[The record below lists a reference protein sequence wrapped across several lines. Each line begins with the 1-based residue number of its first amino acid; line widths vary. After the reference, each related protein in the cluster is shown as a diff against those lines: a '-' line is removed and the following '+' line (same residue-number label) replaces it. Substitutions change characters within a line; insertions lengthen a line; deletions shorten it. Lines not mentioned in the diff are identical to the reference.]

1 MIIKHSKYKNTG
13 ILFELLVRQIT
24 ADTLSGAESQAIN
37 ILKKYFTKTELGKE
51 YKLYESFFKHTNTT
65 EAKADMVIS
74 TLIESSKQLNRSV
87 LKRQKYNL
95 IKEIKNHY
103 DLEEFFKTKLSN
115 YKAQA
120 ALFTLLEVYNSEN
133 LSNPNQIIEN
143 KTVLLEYLVKSPI
156 NKKEV
161 KENILE
167 EFRNQDKDI
176 RVLAYRVLLEK
187 FNDKYADLNSHQ
199 KSILKEFINSVDNTP
214 KLREFYNTKI
224 NEIKNT
230 LLFLKTIDL
239 PTFEQLSIEIIE
251 DKLNFN
257 RFKISSYLNKELHI
271 YSKWYSITEK
281 NEEKNLQF
289 FTPTKI
295 WMMHVLFYATLF

>member
-24 ADTLSGAESQAIN
+24 ADTLSGTESQAIN
-37 ILKKYFTKTELGKE
+37 ILKKYFTKTELGRE
-51 YKLYESFFKHTNTT
+51 YKIYESFFKHTNTT

-103 DLEEFFKTKLSN
+103 DLEEFFKTKLPN

-156 NKKEV
+156 DKKEV

-167 EFRNQDKDI
+167 EFRQQDKDI

-187 FNDKYADLNSHQ
+187 FNDKYADLNSNQ
-199 KSILKEFINSVDNTP
+199 KATLKEFINSVDNTP

-230 LLFLKTIDL
+230 LLT
-239 PTFEQLSIEIIE
+239 
-251 DKLNFN
+251 
-257 RFKISSYLNKELHI
+257 LNKNVTNKAIQIKVNEVVNILPNLGKTDKVNDDHLINLLQHYQLVEELELV
-271 YSKWYSITEK
+271 K
-281 NEEKNLQF
+281 
-289 FTPTKI
+289 
-295 WMMHVLFYATLF
+295 

>member
-24 ADTLSGAESQAIN
+24 ADTLSGTESQAIN

-51 YKLYESFFKHTNTT
+51 YKLYESFFKHTNTS

-103 DLEEFFKTKLSN
+103 DLEEFFKTKLPN

-156 NKKEV
+156 DKKEV

-167 EFRNQDKDI
+167 EFRQQDKDI

-187 FNDKYADLNSHQ
+187 FNDKYADLNSNQ
-199 KSILKEFINSVDNTP
+199 KATLKEFINSVDNTP

-224 NEIKNT
+224 TEIKNT
-230 LLFLKTIDL
+230 LLT
-239 PTFEQLSIEIIE
+239 
-251 DKLNFN
+251 
-257 RFKISSYLNKELHI
+257 LNKQVTNKAIQIKVNEVVNILPNLGKTDKVNDDHLINLLQHYQLVEELE
-271 YSKWYSITEK
+271 SVK
-281 NEEKNLQF
+281 
-289 FTPTKI
+289 
-295 WMMHVLFYATLF
+295 

>member
-51 YKLYESFFKHTNTT
+51 YKLYESFFKHTNTS

-103 DLEEFFKTKLSN
+103 DLEEFFKTKLPN

-156 NKKEV
+156 DKKEV

-167 EFRNQDKDI
+167 EFRQQDNDI

-187 FNDKYADLNSHQ
+187 FNDKYADLNSNQ
-199 KSILKEFINSVDNTP
+199 KATLKEFINSVDNTP

-230 LLFLKTIDL
+230 LLT
-239 PTFEQLSIEIIE
+239 
-251 DKLNFN
+251 
-257 RFKISSYLNKELHI
+257 LNKQVTNKAIQIKVNEVVNILPNLGKTDKVNDDHLINLLQHYQLVEELE
-271 YSKWYSITEK
+271 SVK
-281 NEEKNLQF
+281 
-289 FTPTKI
+289 
-295 WMMHVLFYATLF
+295 

>member
-24 ADTLSGAESQAIN
+24 ADTLSGVESPAIN
-37 ILKKYFTKTELGKE
+37 ILKKYFTKTELGRE
-51 YKLYESFFKHTNTT
+51 YKIYESFFKHTNTT

-103 DLEEFFKTKLSN
+103 DLEEFFKTKLPN

-133 LSNPNQIIEN
+133 LSNPDQIIEN

-156 NKKEV
+156 DKKEV
-161 KENILE
+161 RENILE
-167 EFRNQDKDI
+167 EFKNQDKDI

-187 FNDKYADLNSHQ
+187 FNDKYADLNSNQ
-199 KSILKEFINSVDNTP
+199 KATLKEFINSVDNAP

-224 NEIKNT
+224 NEIKST
-230 LLFLKTIDL
+230 LLT
-239 PTFEQLSIEIIE
+239 
-251 DKLNFN
+251 
-257 RFKISSYLNKELHI
+257 LNKKVTNKAIQIKVNEVVNILPSLGKTDKVNDDHLINLLQHYQLVEELEI
-271 YSKWYSITEK
+271 VE
-281 NEEKNLQF
+281 
-289 FTPTKI
+289 
-295 WMMHVLFYATLF
+295 

>member
-1 MIIKHSKYKNTG
+1 MTIKHSKYKNTG

-24 ADTLSGAESQAIN
+24 ADTLSGVESQAVN
-37 ILKKYFTKTELGKE
+37 ILKKYFTKTELGRE
-51 YKLYESFFKHTNTT
+51 YKLYESFFKHTNTS

-87 LKRQKYNL
+87 LRRQKYNL

-103 DLEEFFKTKLSN
+103 DLEEFFKTKLPN

-133 LSNPNQIIEN
+133 LSNPDQIIEN

-161 KENILE
+161 RENILE
-167 EFRNQDKDI
+167 EFKNQDKDI

-187 FNDKYADLNSHQ
+187 FNDKYADLNPNQ
-199 KSILKEFINSVDNTP
+199 KATLKEFINSVDNAP

-230 LLFLKTIDL
+230 LLT
-239 PTFEQLSIEIIE
+239 
-251 DKLNFN
+251 
-257 RFKISSYLNKELHI
+257 LNKKVTNKAIQIKVNEVVNILPSLGKTDKVNDDHLINLLQHYQLVEELE
-271 YSKWYSITEK
+271 TVE
-281 NEEKNLQF
+281 
-289 FTPTKI
+289 
-295 WMMHVLFYATLF
+295 

>member
-24 ADTLSGAESQAIN
+24 ADTLSGTESPAIN
-37 ILKKYFTKTELGKE
+37 ILKKYFTKTELGRE
-51 YKLYESFFKHTNTT
+51 YKLYESFFRHTNTT

-74 TLIESSKQLNRSV
+74 TIIESSKQLNRSI
-87 LKRQKYNL
+87 LRRQKYNL

-103 DLEEFFKTKLSN
+103 NLEEFFKTKLPN

-120 ALFTLLEVYNSEN
+120 ALFTLLEVYNSDN

-156 NKKEV
+156 DKKEV

-167 EFRNQDKDI
+167 EFRHQDKDI

-187 FNDKYADLNSHQ
+187 FNDKYADLNPHQ
-199 KSILKEFINSVDNTP
+199 KLVLKEFINSVDNTP

-230 LLFLKTIDL
+230 LLT
-239 PTFEQLSIEIIE
+239 
-251 DKLNFN
+251 
-257 RFKISSYLNKELHI
+257 LNKKVTNKAIQIKVNEVVNILPNLGKTDKVNDDHLINLLQHYQLVEELE
-271 YSKWYSITEK
+271 SV
-281 NEEKNLQF
+281 NG
-289 FTPTKI
+289 
-295 WMMHVLFYATLF
+295 

>member
-24 ADTLSGAESQAIN
+24 ADTLSNTESPAIN
-37 ILKKYFTKTELGKE
+37 ILKKYFGKTELGRE
-51 YKLYESFFKHTNTT
+51 YKLYESFFRHTNTS

-74 TLIESSKQLNRSV
+74 TIIESSKHLNRSV

-103 DLEEFFKTKLSN
+103 NLEEFFKTKLPN

-120 ALFTLLEVYNSEN
+120 ALFTLLEVYTSEN

-161 KENILE
+161 RENILE
-167 EFRNQDKDI
+167 EFKNQDKDI

-187 FNDKYADLNSHQ
+187 FNDKYADLNPRQ
-199 KSILKEFINSVDNTP
+199 KLVLKEFINSVDNTP

-230 LLFLKTIDL
+230 LLT
-239 PTFEQLSIEIIE
+239 
-251 DKLNFN
+251 
-257 RFKISSYLNKELHI
+257 LNKKVTNKAIQIKVNEVVNILPNLGKTDKVNDDHLINLLQHYQLVEEL
-271 YSKWYSITEK
+271 EAV
-281 NEEKNLQF
+281 NE
-289 FTPTKI
+289 
-295 WMMHVLFYATLF
+295 

>member
-51 YKLYESFFKHTNTT
+51 YKLYESFFKHANTS

-103 DLEEFFKTKLSN
+103 DLEEFFKTKLPN

-156 NKKEV
+156 DKKEV

-167 EFRNQDKDI
+167 EFRQQDKDI

-187 FNDKYADLNSHQ
+187 FNDKYADLNSNQ
-199 KSILKEFINSVDNTP
+199 KATLKEFINSVDNTP

-224 NEIKNT
+224 TEIKNT
-230 LLFLKTIDL
+230 LLT
-239 PTFEQLSIEIIE
+239 
-251 DKLNFN
+251 
-257 RFKISSYLNKELHI
+257 LNKQVTNKAIQIKVNEVVNILPNLGKTDKVNDDHLINLLQHYQLVEELE
-271 YSKWYSITEK
+271 SV
-281 NEEKNLQF
+281 NG
-289 FTPTKI
+289 
-295 WMMHVLFYATLF
+295 

>member
-1 MIIKHSKYKNTG
+1 
-13 ILFELLVRQIT
+13 
-24 ADTLSGAESQAIN
+24 
-37 ILKKYFTKTELGKE
+37 
-51 YKLYESFFKHTNTT
+51 
-65 EAKADMVIS
+65 MVIS

-103 DLEEFFKTKLSN
+103 DLEEFFKTKLPN

-156 NKKEV
+156 DKKEV

-167 EFRNQDKDI
+167 EFRQQDKDI

-187 FNDKYADLNSHQ
+187 FNDKYADLNSNQ
-199 KSILKEFINSVDNTP
+199 KATLKEFINSVDNTP

-224 NEIKNT
+224 TEIKNT
-230 LLFLKTIDL
+230 LLI
-239 PTFEQLSIEIIE
+239 
-251 DKLNFN
+251 
-257 RFKISSYLNKELHI
+257 LNKKVTNKAIQIKVNEVVNILPNLGKTDKVNDDHLINLLQHYQLVEELE
-271 YSKWYSITEK
+271 SV
-281 NEEKNLQF
+281 NG
-289 FTPTKI
+289 
-295 WMMHVLFYATLF
+295 